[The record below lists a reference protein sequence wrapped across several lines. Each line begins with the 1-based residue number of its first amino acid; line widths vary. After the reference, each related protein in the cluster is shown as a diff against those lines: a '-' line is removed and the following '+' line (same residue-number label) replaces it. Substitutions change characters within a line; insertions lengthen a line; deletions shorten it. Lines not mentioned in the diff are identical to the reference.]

1 LFGGRSWPRL
11 PHPMVSAGG
20 ISSVNPSTPS
30 KPLSFRILP
39 PVLDRYVLREA
50 ILPFF
55 LGFGLVTFLF
65 VLNLLFELL
74 DLLLSKD
81 VPFPAVVQLFVYALG
96 WVTALSFPCGVLVS
110 ALMTFGRMGQDNEI
124 TAMRSLGVNVARI
137 LRAPLAAAVVMAGL
151 LVLFNNYVLP
161 ETNHRFANLRLA
173 IHRKA
178 PAAKIEPGIIIDAF
192 DKYRLLVGNVNPKT
206 GDLKDVKILDYT
218 EGAVPTTIIAKR
230 GHMEYLKGS
239 STLKL
244 ELMDGEI
251 HEVPGQPAEGKY
263 RRGHFEVHTL
273 YLDNPGAELQKV
285 DRTDRGD
292 REKNIAMLRA
302 DIVMLEAQMTKQL
315 ASFDAKAR
323 NFGFPSFRTYMQAMQ
338 PPSPLQTLL
347 GAVGLRRSA
356 VPDSVLANPKAVAAM
371 RMDVLEITSREK
383 KIDSIKVEIQ
393 KKFSIPFACVVF
405 VLLGGPLGIRT
416 RKGGFA
422 NMAIAVGFF
431 IIYYGF
437 LIAGEQLADRRVVS
451 PFMAMWLPNMVF
463 GAVGIYLTAS
473 VVGLGPSR
481 GMR

>member
-1 LFGGRSWPRL
+1 MAP
-11 PHPMVSAGG
+11 ADG

-30 KPLSFRILP
+30 KTLSFRILP
-39 PVLDRYVLREA
+39 PVLERYVLKES

-65 VLNLLFELL
+65 TLNLLFELL
-74 DLLLSKD
+74 DLLLAKN
-81 VPFPAVVQLFVYALG
+81 VPFPVVVELFTYALG
-96 WVTALSFPCGVLVS
+96 WVTALSFPCGVLVA

-137 LRAPLAAAVVMAGL
+137 LRAPLAASVVLAGL

-178 PAAKIEPGIIIDAF
+178 PAAKIEPGIFIDAF
-192 DKYRLLVGNVNPKT
+192 DNYSLLVRGVNGKT
-206 GDLKDVKILDYT
+206 GDLRDVLIYDYT
-218 EGAVPTTIIAKR
+218 EGSVPTTIVAKR
-230 GHMEYLKGS
+230 GHMQYMNGGT
-239 STLKL
+239 TLKL

-251 HEVPGQPAEGKY
+251 HEVPGQAAEGKY
-263 RRGHFEVHTL
+263 RRGKFDVHTL
-273 YLDNPGAELQKV
+273 YLRNSGADLKRTN
-285 DRTDRGD
+285 RTDRGE
-292 REKNIAMLRA
+292 REMNI
-302 DIVMLEAQMTKQL
+302 QMMRQEIAKRETEKAKRMATL
-315 ASFDAKAR
+315 DAKAR
-323 NFGFPSFRTYMQAMQ
+323 GFGYPSFQAYMNATG
-338 PPSPLQTLL
+338 SPGLGRSLL
-347 GAVGLRRSA
+347 GLLGLGRSS
-356 VPDSVLANPKAVAAM
+356 VPDSVLADPRGTAAM
-371 RMDVLEITSREK
+371 RVDRLEMESLEK
-383 KIDSIKVEIQ
+383 KIDSFKVEIQ

-405 VLLGGPLGIRT
+405 VLMGGPLGIRT

-437 LIAGEQLADRRVVS
+437 LIAGEQLADRRLTS

-463 GAVGIYLTAS
+463 GVIGIYLTAS